1 MQKLSIR
8 SLLFFHFSF
17 IQISFLQPVPRQ
29 FNSGGGCGGY
39 GGAKL
44 ANALGAV
51 RIAVRAHNRAYFGY
65 QPYVIGRKGYV
76 AGSSAFAVSSGSL
89 LCKPAASME
98 RFSKKPSRGTT
109 PL

>member
-8 SLLFFHFSF
+8 SLLVFHFSF
-17 IQISFLQPVPRQ
+17 IQIRFLQPVPRQ

-51 RIAVRAHNRAYFGY
+51 RIAVRAHHRAYFGY
-65 QPYVIGRKGYV
+65 QPYVIRRKGYV
-76 AGSSAFAVSSGSL
+76 AGDTAYDRQQG
-89 LCKPAASME
+89 C
-98 RFSKKPSRGTT
+98 
-109 PL
+109 